1 MNKKGLSGDVIL
13 QIGLLTIAAF
23 TTLLAA
29 NLFYDSVETAV
40 YGNPYL
46 AVRTMGSYAE
56 FIDASP
62 MPMTIYLEVPQDLMG
77 NPGYGTVLY
86 DPETC
91 EFKVNKYPQNY
102 MSSIILNHAWDTI
115 TLEEAAT
122 IGALRKWRKAMSQK
136 MYGAAASQAAG
147 LKGLGGLEELSNTQ
161 YNKNLQKSLEKQG
174 YSLEDIAMK
183 SGKNADDFRAVTETT
198 YGGKTRTVYNPNA
211 NKDLL
216 AALDEGG
223 VPKNKINKIESTAQ
237 TRFTK
242 KMGFVSRQK
251 SKIVNA
257 ASSLNAGAKTG
268 IKKVL
273 SASYQRIQSTRAGG
287 YAIRTT
293 KSAANS
299 IGGVAAKFA
308 KKSSKAAAAVGTS
321 IAKKIPFKLAERTTI
336 EGIEKIMIPTPWG
349 PFPIGY
355 FTSLI
360 LVGGG
365 YALEYIWT
373 YLPISHFIDRSQ
385 DATDAINK
393 EWASYSCKS
402 KPDKV
407 IVSKPNCESE
417 PYLIYPDFGSNWLES
432 NYLGVFSG
440 VTELLEQSFSMPA
453 SQPTSDTKSYD
464 SIENAGNE
472 CIDAHS
478 YLLSD
483 EAALP
488 IGADY
493 PKNTY
498 LRAPFTSCL
507 AVMYKK
513 PSWGSGCTL
522 MYSVGYLSMWAA
534 PAYDRST
541 EEAVGATMTATLL
554 GGGIGYLMGGPAGAS
569 IATLV
574 GGSTGA
580 LAANNPID
588 STRFLPTISKSA
600 GMIDQDKYYYI
611 EDPYLISLSKDVKDG
626 EMVFEVNKEL

>member
-1 MNKKGLSGDVIL
+1 
-13 QIGLLTIAAF
+13 
-23 TTLLAA
+23 
-29 NLFYDSVETAV
+29 
-40 YGNPYL
+40 
-46 AVRTMGSYAE
+46 
-56 FIDASP
+56 
-62 MPMTIYLEVPQDLMG
+62 
-77 NPGYGTVLY
+77 
-86 DPETC
+86 
-91 EFKVNKYPQNY
+91 

-161 YNKNLQKSLEKQG
+161 YNKNLQKSLKNQG
-174 YSLEDIAMK
+174 YPIEELARQTGRDPGSLMSERI
-183 SGKNADDFRAVTETT
+183 V
-198 YGGKTRTVYNPNA
+198 YGEKVYNPHA
-211 NKDLL
+211 NEEIFK
-216 AALDEGG
+216 ALEESK
-223 VPKNKINKIESTAQ
+223 VPKDKINKISSVTDSTL
-237 TRFTK
+237 TK
-242 KMGFVSRQK
+242 KMGFVSSVK
-251 SKIVNA
+251 SGIVARVGN
-257 ASSLNAGAKTG
+257 AKTG
-268 IKKVL
+268 LANALKPSRSGRVVL
-273 SASYQRIQSTRAGG
+273 SIGSGIGKVTSFPGKVTKG
-287 YAIRTT
+287 I
-293 KSAANS
+293 KSAAGQMAES
-299 IGGVAAKFA
+299 AA
-308 KKSSKAAAAVGTS
+308 KKSSKAAAVVGTS

-336 EGIEKIMIPTPWG
+336 EGIEKIMILTPWG

-417 PYLIYPDFGSNWLES
+417 PYLIYPDFGSNWLEDKGF
-432 NYLGVFSG
+432 GVFSG
-440 VTELLEQSFSMPA
+440 VTELLEQSFTMPA
-453 SQPTSDTKSYD
+453 SQPTADTKSYD

-522 MYSVGYLSMWAA
+522 MYNVGYLSMWAA

>member
-40 YGNPYL
+40 YGDPYL

-161 YNKNLQKSLEKQG
+161 YNKNLQKSIEKQG
-174 YSLEDIAMK
+174 YSLEDIATK

-198 YGGKTRTVYNPNA
+198 YGGKTRTAYNPNA

-216 AALDEGG
+216 AALDEAG
-223 VPKNKINKIESTAQ
+223 VPKNKINKIEATGQ

-242 KMGFVSRQK
+242 KMGFVSRVK
-251 SKIVNA
+251 SGIA
-257 ASSLNAGAKTG
+257 ARAANVKTG
-268 IKKVL
+268 IKTGIKSVL
-273 SASYQRIQSTRAGG
+273 SAGYRTVSSTSAGG
-287 YAIRTT
+287 YMIRST
-293 KSAANS
+293 KRAADKV
-299 IGGVAAKFA
+299 GKVASNFAGKSKVGAGKFA
-308 KKSSKAAAAVGTS
+308 KA
-321 IAKKIPFKLAERTTI
+321 IANKIPFKLTERVTI
-336 EGIEKIMIPTPWG
+336 EGIEKIVIPTPLG
-349 PFPIGY
+349 PIPIGY
-355 FTSLI
+355 ITGLI
-360 LVGGG
+360 LAGGG
-365 YALEYIWT
+365 YALEYVWT

-385 DATDAINK
+385 DATDEINK

-402 KPDKV
+402 NPDKV

-417 PYLIYPDFGSNWLES
+417 PYLIYPDFGSDWLEDKG
-432 NYLGVFSG
+432 LGVFSG

-453 SQPTSDTKSYD
+453 SQPTTDTKSYD

-478 YLLSD
+478 YLLSEESSLFSSEID
-483 EAALP
+483 KEN
-488 IGADY
+488 
-493 PKNTY
+493 PKFILLT
-498 LRAPFTSCL
+498 APF
-507 AVMYKK
+507 MYCFEIMFLK
-513 PSWGSGCTL
+513 PSWGSGCNL
-522 MYSVGYLSMWAA
+522 MYNVGYLSMWAA
-534 PAYDRST
+534 PASDRST
-541 EEAVGATMTATLL
+541 EEAVGATMTGGLL
-554 GGGIGYLMGGPAGAS
+554 GGGVGYLMGGPAGAA
-569 IATLV
+569 IGTLV
-574 GGSTGA
+574 AGS
-580 LAANNPID
+580 AANNPID
-588 STRFLPTISKSA
+588 STRLLPTMSKSA

>member
-40 YGNPYL
+40 YGDPYL

-115 TLEEAAT
+115 TLEEAVT

-136 MYGAAASQAAG
+136 AYGASAALMAGSQY
-147 LKGLGGLEELSNTQ
+147 GGGGKLDELSNTQ
-161 YNKNLQKSLEKQG
+161 YNKNLQKSIKKQG
-174 YSLEDIAMK
+174 YSLEQICSA
-183 SGKNADDFRAVTETT
+183 SASCKNVDDLKAIT
-198 YGGKTRTVYNPNA
+198 KTKTGWKMVDNPNA
-211 NKDLL
+211 NKNLI
-216 AALDEGG
+216 AALAESDI
-223 VPKNKINKIESTAQ
+223 PKNKINKIGTVAETGLKKDLGFVNSVKSRIVTRVGNAKTGLKNALTPSRAGRAVLRIGSG
-237 TRFTK
+237 TRFVLSIPVKVIKFPGQAAGWVAEQAATQSK
-242 KMGFVSRQK
+242 KLAAWAAK
-251 SKIVNA
+251 KIVNR
-257 ASSLNAGAKTG
+257 LPAKLVKRVTEEG
-268 IKKVL
+268 LEKV
-273 SASYQRIQSTRAGG
+273 
-287 YAIRTT
+287 
-293 KSAANS
+293 
-299 IGGVAAKFA
+299 FC
-308 KKSSKAAAAVGTS
+308 
-321 IAKKIPFKLAERTTI
+321 
-336 EGIEKIMIPTPWG
+336 G
-349 PFPIGY
+349 PFPCGY
-355 FTSLI
+355 VAALALSL
-360 LVGGG
+360 GG

-373 YLPISHFIDRSQ
+373 YLPINHFIDRSQ
-385 DATDAINK
+385 DATNEINK

-402 KPDKV
+402 KPDNV
-407 IVSKPNCESE
+407 IVSKPNCKSE
-417 PYLIYPDFGSNWLES
+417 PYLIYPDFGSNWLED

-440 VTELLEQSFSMPA
+440 FPELLEQSFAMPA
-453 SQPTSDTKSYD
+453 SQPTMETKSYD

-472 CIDAHS
+472 CIDAHN

-483 EAALP
+483 EAAIDPGIANPFGL
-488 IGADY
+488 GENY
-493 PKNTY
+493 PKATY
-498 LRAPFTSCL
+498 LTTPFLGCFAITF
-507 AVMYKK
+507 AK
-513 PSWGSGCTL
+513 PSWGTGCTL
-522 MYSVGYLSMWAA
+522 IYGVSYLSFWAA
-534 PAYDRST
+534 PATDHS
-541 EEAVGATMTATLL
+541 ATATASLL
-554 GGGIGYLMGGPAGAS
+554 GGGLGYSMGGPAGAA
-569 IATLV
+569 IGTLV
-574 GGSTGA
+574 AGT
-580 LAANNPID
+580 AANNPID